1 MQTVWRITTAK
12 FIDSAFTGEG
22 ARLFGGRWNPQG
34 ARMVYTAQSQSLALL
49 ELMVQD
55 NTLRAHYMLIP
66 AQLPSNLEETRID
79 TKQLPD
85 NWRSIGAREA
95 LQRIGQTWLQSGE
108 TAVLNVPSAVVPAE
122 RNYLL
127 NPLHP
132 DFARI
137 QFGQPQG
144 LLTDTRLLRNLN
156 QNM

>member
-34 ARMVYTAQSQSLALL
+34 LRMVYTAQSQSLALL

-55 NTLRAHYMLIP
+55 DTLRAHYMLIP
-66 AQLPSNLEETRID
+66 AELPNNLDETRIN
-79 TKQLPD
+79 TEQLPD
-85 NWRSIGAREA
+85 NWRTMGARDA
-95 LQRIGQTWLQSGE
+95 LRTIGQTWLQSGE

-137 QFGQPQG
+137 RFGQPQS

-156 QNM
+156 HSM

>member
-1 MQTVWRITTAK
+1 MRTIWRITTAK
-12 FIDSAFTGEG
+12 FVETAFTGEG

-34 ARMVYTAQSQSLALL
+34 WKMVYMAQSQSLALL

-55 NTLRAHYMLIP
+55 DTLRAHYMLIP
-66 AQLPSNLEETRID
+66 ADLPKNLQETRIEID
-79 TKQLPD
+79 QLPN
-85 NWRSIGAREA
+85 NWRTLNARDALQSIGLA
-95 LQRIGQTWLQSGE
+95 WLQSAQ

-132 DFARI
+132 HFSSIR
-137 QFGQPQG
+137 FGQPQS

-156 QNM
+156 HQ